1 MNKKLEELEIVKL
14 AHAEWNPRTP
24 EELDWG
30 HPEMAKLIA
39 SVRSVGIAQPI
50 AVWGDA
56 PNMPGDCALVIAG
69 NRRLE
74 AASAAGL
81 KKIPALV
88 FTGLTEAQ
96 AREITRIENEV
107 RLGISPLKDAEL
119 IGSMLA
125 LQYNQKEIAAHF
137 GVSEATICRRAKLL
151 ELVPEIREF
160 AANGK
165 VTADALER
173 MALYPADTQRECFK
187 RFKNNKSES
196 IKWQDVS
203 YDFNRTTRN
212 IDAAKFNKAQCL
224 TCGARSGALGDLW
237 GGFQD
242 SEKLGDCLCSDCYEA
257 KVRSH
262 LMQSVK
268 DIAKGAEIVDGDKN
282 GIQYW
287 QCYRDEMFGE
297 KRTKRRSTLWCWMYT
312 SSVST
317 LWGPTCEEYSRVEL
331 EAAERKEAEAARL
344 AESSQARAAAGEKV
358 DDAANIIVEK
368 VQACVKENENN
379 CEFYADVFLP
389 DEKDANR
396 RTILSRWLE
405 DASWFIRDGID
416 DIYDVLKA
424 FPDFALKCGVTAD
437 EIAAYEE
444 AKKAYDEIKEAE

>member
-1 MNKKLEELEIVKL
+1 MNKKLEELEIIKL

-24 EELDWG
+24 EELDWD
-30 HPEMAKLIA
+30 HPEMVKLIA

-56 PNMPGDCALVIAG
+56 PNMPDDCALVIAG

-125 LQYNQKEIAAHF
+125 LKYNQKEIAAHF

-187 RFKNNKSES
+187 RFKYNKSES

-203 YDFNRTTRN
+203 FDFNRTTRN
-212 IDAAKFNKAQCL
+212 IDAAKFDKTQCL

-262 LMQSVK
+262 LMQTVK
-268 DIAKGAEIVDGDKN
+268 EIAKGAEIVDALKN
-282 GIQYW
+282 NIQYYVCA
-287 QCYRDEMFGE
+287 QDEMFGE
-297 KRTKRRSTLWCWMYT
+297 KRTKRRSTLWFWMYS

-317 LWGPTCEEYSRVEL
+317 LWGPTCEEYSRIQKD
-331 EAAERKEAEAARL
+331 AAEKEEAEAAQRAERSRL
-344 AESSQARAAAGEKV
+344 ISEAREKA
-358 DDAANIIVEK
+358 DDAANIIVDK
-368 VQACVKENENN
+368 VQACVKEYENN
-379 CEFYADVFLP
+379 CEFYADIFLP
-389 DEKDANR
+389 GEMDANR
-396 RTILSRWLE
+396 RTVLSRWLE
-405 DASWFIRDGID
+405 KASWFVYDEIP
-416 DIYDVLKA
+416 DIYEVLKA
-424 FPDFALKCGVTAD
+424 FPDFALKCGVTDD

-444 AKKAYDEIKEAE
+444 AKKAYEKIWEAK

>member
-1 MNKKLEELEIVKL
+1 MNKTLEELEIIKL

-24 EELDWG
+24 EELDWD

-39 SVRSVGIAQPI
+39 SVRAVGIAQPI

-56 PNMPGDCALVIAG
+56 PNMPDDCALVIAG

-125 LQYNQKEIAAHF
+125 LKYNQKEIAAHF

-187 RFKNNKSES
+187 RFKQNKSES

-203 YDFNRTTRN
+203 FDFSRTTRN
-212 IDAAKFNKAQCL
+212 IDAAKFDKTQCL

-262 LMQSVK
+262 FMQTVK
-268 DIAKGAEIVDGDKN
+268 ETAKGAEIVDANKN
-282 GIQYW
+282 NVQLW
-287 QCYRDEMFGE
+287 KCESDEMFGE
-297 KRTKRRSTLWCWMYT
+297 KRTKHRPALWYWMY
-312 SSVST
+312 SSTVST
-317 LWGPTCEEYSRVEL
+317 LWGPTCEEYSQIQKEEAEKTKAEMARRDEINKRLNDAGAALDEAISVIDSKVRDCINDHEDDLSFFESVFLSSATNAAQRSILAVWL
-331 EAAERKEAEAARL
+331 EASAWFVYE
-344 AESSQARAAAGEKV
+344 V
-358 DDAANIIVEK
+358 NDDMIA
-368 VQACVKENENN
+368 
-379 CEFYADVFLP
+379 
-389 DEKDANR
+389 
-396 RTILSRWLE
+396 
-405 DASWFIRDGID
+405 
-416 DIYDVLKA
+416 VLKA
-424 FPDFALKCGVTAD
+424 FPALAEKCGVTAD

-444 AKKAYDEIKEAE
+444 AKKAYDKIEEEE